1 MNPKIKPTNKV
12 AAGAATGAAVVVL
25 AWIFTL
31 FGVDMPAPVGIAIAT
46 ILSAVA
52 SWFTPDAKA

>member
-12 AAGAATGAAVVVL
+12 AAGALTGSVVVVL
-25 AWIFTL
+25 TYIADLAGTEL
-31 FGVDMPAPVGIAIAT
+31 PAAVAVAVAT

-52 SWFTPDAKA
+52 SWFTPDA